1 MSEIF
6 FNESSGSESSGISIT
21 DDFDILKY
29 IDITDPY
36 NSFLIYILSMIE
48 STDYTITKFAG
59 RVDLIAE
66 EIFDDPMY
74 YPILVFLNPYSI
86 FELKEV
92 INVISKDQ
100 LRIVF
105 QNIQIE
111 NEKAL
116 SFNDDI

>member
-6 FNESSGSESSGISIT
+6 FNESSSAGAAGISIT
-21 DDFDILKY
+21 DDFDVLKY

-36 NSFLIYILSMIE
+36 NSFLIYILSTIQ
-48 STDYTITKFAG
+48 TIDYTITKFAG

-66 EIFDDPMY
+66 DVFDDPMY
-74 YPILVFLNPYSI
+74 YPILIFLNPYSN
-86 FELKEV
+86 FELKEI
-92 INVISKDQ
+92 INIISKDQ